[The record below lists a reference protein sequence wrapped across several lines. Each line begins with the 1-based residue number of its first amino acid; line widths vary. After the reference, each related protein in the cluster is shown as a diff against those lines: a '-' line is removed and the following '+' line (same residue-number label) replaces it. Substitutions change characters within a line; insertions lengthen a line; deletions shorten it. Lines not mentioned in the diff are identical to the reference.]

1 MLKQL
6 TFAGRLVSAV
16 ALLILL
22 VACIGTA
29 PAPQENQTPKESGV
43 QKGDLVTINYELFF
57 DNGTL
62 VDSNKPELVD
72 TLIGSDYVRGFAK
85 GPYSFVLGQSG
96 KVKGFDEVIMGMTD
110 GQTKEQITIEPS
122 EPEITLLVNKTQAFR
137 REIVI
142 PRLQSFPISSYDRIF
157 NKRPIVGDI
166 VQNKTLQFKYQ
177 IVNVTDKYAIGK
189 IMAKEGDAYT
199 LQSTYWP
206 SKVLKVADEDILF
219 FQVPEDNQTAPTP
232 FGNATVRVHGSSYS
246 LNYNPELGKIYNYS
260 RTPDQIAIAEPFIV
274 TEITNDSF
282 TLKRFGLL
290 TDKRL
295 KLNVELVSH
304 VPDVKEIRNESMIK
318 SAEVKVQN

>member
-22 VACIGTA
+22 VACIGVA
-29 PAPQENQTPKESGV
+29 PTPEENKTQTVSGV
-43 QKGDLVTINYELFF
+43 QKGDLVTVNFELYF

-62 VDSNKPELVD
+62 VDSNKPELIEG
-72 TLIGSDYVRGFAK
+72 LIGSPYVRGFAK

-96 KVKGFDEVIMGMTD
+96 KVKGFDDAIIGMSD
-110 GQTKEQITIEPS
+110 GETKEQAIEPS
-122 EPEITLLVNKTQAFR
+122 EPEITLLVNKTQSFR

-189 IMAKEGDAYT
+189 IMAKEGDTYT

-246 LNYNPELGKIYNYS
+246 LNYNPELGKVYNYS

-290 TDKRL
+290 SDKKL
-295 KLNVELVSH
+295 KLKVELVSH
-304 VPDVKEIRNESMIK
+304 VSDVKEVRNQSVVK
-318 SAEVKVQN
+318 SATVTTQE

>member
-6 TFAGRLVSAV
+6 TFAGRLVSAA

-22 VACIGTA
+22 VACIGIA
-29 PAPQENQTPKESGV
+29 PAPTENITPTEQGV
-43 QKGDLVTINYELFF
+43 QKGDLVTVNFELYF

-62 VDSNKPELVD
+62 VDSNKPELIEGLV
-72 TLIGSDYVRGFAK
+72 GSPYVRGFAK

-96 KVKGFDEVIMGMTD
+96 KVKGFDEVIIGMTD
-110 GQTKEQITIEPS
+110 GQTKEQSIEPS
-122 EPEITLLVNKTQAFR
+122 EPEITLLVNKTQTFR

-142 PRLQSFPISSYDRIF
+142 PRLQSFPISSYDKIF

-177 IVNVTDKYAIGK
+177 IVNITEKYAIGK

-232 FGNATVRVHGSSYS
+232 FGDATVRVHGSSYS
-246 LNYNPELGKIYNYS
+246 LNYNPEMGKVYNYS

-274 TEITNDSF
+274 TEIANDSF

-290 TDKRL
+290 SDKKL
-295 KLNVELVSH
+295 KLKVELLSH
-304 VPDVKEIRNESMIK
+304 ISDVKEVRNTSVIK
-318 SAEVKVQN
+318 SATVTAQE